1 MAFLAHR
8 GGAQIEPCH
17 LPLIGPIGSSTLYQ
31 QDFPRSILYFLVLNW
46 TQWIVL
52 DPENMASEN
61 RIPLKKYWIIKAFHG
76 NFTVKSTLCIHFFF
90 CHTHV
95 HHIIISLYH
104 YISCTY
110 THVYISLYIFKAHP
124 CTNTLFIYF
133 IIS

>member
-76 NFTVKSTLCIHFFF
+76 NFTVKSTLCIHFFLSHP
-90 CHTHV
+90 CTSYHN
-95 HHIIISLYH
+95 IIISLYIL
-104 YISCTY
+104 YIYPCL
-110 THVYISLYIFKAHP
+110 YIIIYIFKAHP